1 MKKAIISDQISMDF
15 EEALFRVK
23 DRFEYIEIHSLWNK
37 TVEELDDTEI
47 HEVEKLL
54 KKYRMHVSCLS
65 TTLFLM
71 CPLYTDVDYLEK
83 FSDKFLVFI
92 GDIDDH
98 VECLQKCIEMGERLN
113 TEYIRI
119 FPFRLEEKATKDF
132 NVYLRDMAEKLQTAV
147 GIAEKGKKCL
157 IIENCPHSY
166 MPRGNMTFELARQIN
181 SDRVM
186 LLYDIGNSFRSQ
198 NDQYPEEFK
207 KDSLL
212 DEYNKI
218 KEKVTYFH
226 FKDYMKNNNGFQHAA
241 FGEGDVGFTNLYEVI
256 KMDDNDKV
264 ISLEPEVDAEGVEI
278 SIQNMLAL

>member
-15 EEALFRVK
+15 EEALFKVK

-37 TVEELDDTEI
+37 TVEELDDIEI

-65 TTLFLM
+65 TTLFFM

-147 GIAEKGKKCL
+147 GIAEKGKKYL

-198 NDQYPEEFK
+198 NDQYPDEFK

-218 KEKVTYFH
+218 KEKVIYFH
-226 FKDYMKNNNGFQHAA
+226 FKDYRKSDNGFQHAA
-241 FGEGDVGFTNLYEVI
+241 FGDGDVGFTSLYEVI